1 MKHCAVGCRTGLMNI
16 WNCHNQIL
24 CLSAC
29 VAECLADTAAGCVSG
44 TTASDGSGSAD
55 VSRVLTR
62 AQAAR
67 QREHTGSKG
76 QGEAM
81 SEDDGEVPEEA
92 VHVGEVVGGEDNM
105 DEDSEPIQE
114 GSVEGEEED
123 DLDSVSEE
131 DISDEG

>member
-1 MKHCAVGCRTGLMNI
+1 
-16 WNCHNQIL
+16 
-24 CLSAC
+24 
-29 VAECLADTAAGCVSG
+29 
-44 TTASDGSGSAD
+44 
-55 VSRVLTR
+55 
-62 AQAAR
+62 
-67 QREHTGSKG
+67 
-76 QGEAM
+76 M

-123 DLDSVSEE
+123 DIDSVSEE